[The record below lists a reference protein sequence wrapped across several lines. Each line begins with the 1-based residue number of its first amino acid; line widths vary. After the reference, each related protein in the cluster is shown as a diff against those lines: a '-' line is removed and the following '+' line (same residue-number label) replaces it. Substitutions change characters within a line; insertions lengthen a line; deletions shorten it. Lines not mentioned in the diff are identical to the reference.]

1 MYQETELSLR
11 TRDRPSDWDKQ
22 IPKAQFEGGECMK
35 KIRIICKLLL
45 AMSMVLSVFIVGAYA
60 EEKVPMA
67 PRFTDNANGTVTDN
81 LTGLIWLKNANS
93 FSVKNWEKAHS
104 ACKNLADDG
113 SALTDGSKAGDW
125 RLPSAKE
132 IQSLI
137 DFKNYDPALTSGHP
151 FINIQATYYW
161 TSTTYA
167 GIGTLAWGVI
177 MVNGYVYTNDKR
189 RNYYV
194 WPVRG
199 ASPCIF

>member
-1 MYQETELSLR
+1 M
-11 TRDRPSDWDKQ
+11 KQ
-22 IPKAQFEGGECMK
+22 
-35 KIRIICKLLL
+35 IRIICKLFL
-45 AMSMVLSVFIVGAYA
+45 AVSIVLPISIVGAFA
-60 EEKVPMA
+60 QEKVPMA

-93 FSVKNWEKAHS
+93 FSVKNWENAMS
-104 ACKNLADDG
+104 ICKNLADDG
-113 SALTDGSKAGDW
+113 SNLTDGSKAGDW

-137 DFKNYDPALTSGHP
+137 DFNNYDPALTSGHP

-167 GIGTLAWGVI
+167 GIDTLAWSAI
-177 MVNGYVYTNDKR
+177 IVNGYVYTNDKR
-189 RNYYV
+189 RSYYI

-199 ASPCIF
+199 DSPCIF